1 MKRPTKKQ
9 RIQNWI
15 KKISKNNPNV
25 IYCLDFNR
33 AADRVNCICT
43 IHGGKFTQRLDHLGN
58 GRLGCEKC
66 NFEKRGNT
74 RSGKTNQG
82 IPYSQI
88 IGTDLLLKYKISLQ
102 ENAKRETELIGQCTE
117 HGKFQ
122 TKVECLINN
131 KYGCPECGERIG
143 QSKGK
148 YRAINSLEDTLIP
161 AFTEAFHEKCRET
174 HNGYYEYDEEQKPI
188 KKHNGQT
195 SLKVSCPSH
204 GDFLVNAYAHAKGRK
219 CLKCSYELRGQ
230 NARIPKKDWL
240 QRFKQKHGS
249 RYDYSQIPQS
259 FGTDEPLPIVCSDH
273 GIFFQTAHYHGFH
286 GRGCR
291 KCAIIKHASGFLL
304 STAEWKSR
312 LSELPKWI
320 SFHLPKNHKARD
332 EINCKCEK
340 HGEFKKPLYLLAK
353 GNHCPDCSRSRASS
367 KMQLTKLGIE
377 ISSIEDK
384 AVIENFWR
392 KRLLKKHGDRYE
404 YDFPDEFNAH
414 TPIIITCRKHGVFEQ
429 TLSNHFYNNVGCP
442 KCKMTR
448 GERDIAKY
456 LEDKKIN
463 YSYDKKF
470 DDLRVTRKLKFD
482 FYLPDLNKL
491 IEYDG
496 VQHFEPVGFFGGEKG
511 LKKTKAFDQKKNKYA
526 KAKGIPLL
534 RIKYDEP
541 IEEKLVE
548 FV

>member
-88 IGTDLLLKYKISLQ
+88 IGTDLLAKFKITLP
-102 ENAKRETELIGQCTE
+102 ENTKRETELVGVCTE

-122 TKVECLINN
+122 TKVEYLINN
-131 KYGCPECGERIG
+131 NYGCPECGERIG
-143 QSKGK
+143 RSKGK
-148 YRAINSLEDTLIP
+148 HRTINSLEDTLIS
-161 AFTEAFHEKCRET
+161 AFSEAFHEKCRET
-174 HNGYYEYDEEQKPI
+174 HEGYYEYDDELKPI
-188 KKHNGQT
+188 KQHNGQT

-230 NARIPKKDWL
+230 NARTPKINWL
-240 QRFKQKHGS
+240 RRFKQKHGS
-249 RYDYSQIPQS
+249 SYDYSQIPQS
-259 FGTDEPLPIVCSDH
+259 FGIDEPLPILCNEH
-273 GIFFQTAHYHGFH
+273 GIFFQTAYKHGNLA
-286 GRGCR
+286 RGCR
-291 KCAIIKHASGFLL
+291 KCATIKNTSNFLL
-304 STAEWKSR
+304 STAEWKAR
-312 LSELPKWI
+312 LSKLPKWI
-320 SFHLPKNHKARD
+320 SYDLPKKHKARD
-332 EINCKCEK
+332 EINCKCKK
-340 HGEFKKPLYLLAK
+340 HGDFKKPLYVLAN
-353 GNHCPDCSRSRASS
+353 GNHCPICAKLDSTK
-367 KMQLTKLGIE
+367 KMQLTKLGIKTL
-377 ISSIEDK
+377 SIHSTVELEK
-384 AVIENFWR
+384 FWR
-392 KRLLKKHGDRYE
+392 KRLLHRHGTRYE
-404 YDFPDEFNAH
+404 YILP
-414 TPIIITCRKHGVFEQ
+414 TPLGADSVIEIICKRHGQFEQ
-429 TLSNHFYNNVGCP
+429 TLGNHYYRQSGCP
-442 KCKMTR
+442 RCKMTK
-448 GERDIAKY
+448 GERNIAQY
-456 LEDKKIN
+456 LEMKNIN
-463 YSYDKKF
+463 YVFDNKF
-470 DDLRVTRKLKFD
+470 EDLKVKRKLKFD

-491 IEYDG
+491 VEYDG

-511 LKKTKAFDQKKNKYA
+511 LKKTKAYDQKKNKYA

-541 IEEKLVE
+541 IEEKLAE